1 MTMDKLVA
9 GFADQLREAI
19 AIGNDIQMRP
29 PVAEIRNIVVTG
41 LGGSGIGGNLV
52 SEIVGKELRV
62 PFQVNKEYGL
72 PNYVNENTLVICSSY
87 SGNTEE
93 TLAAFADA
101 IKANA
106 LIVCITSGGKLLEL
120 AKQYNLDHV
129 VIPGG
134 NPPRACLGYSSVQQ
148 LYVLHQLG
156 LISRQFESELNDTIS
171 LLERESEHIR
181 SLAKAI
187 AGQLQNRIPV
197 LYTVTEMESV
207 AVRFRQQINENSK
220 MLCWHHVV
228 PEMNHNELVGWRNR
242 IGNWAP
248 IFLRSREDYERNQ
261 QRIEINKS
269 IVAQYAEHVM
279 EIYAKGESHTER
291 AFYLIHLGDWVSVYL
306 AELNNVDAVEV
317 KVIDHLKNEL
327 AKI

>member
-1 MTMDKLVA
+1 MDKLVA
-9 GFADQLREAI
+9 GFADQLKEAI
-19 AIGNDIQMRP
+19 AIGNDIQVRP
-29 PVAEIRNIVVTG
+29 AVAEIRNIVVTG

-52 SEIVGKELRV
+52 SEILGKELKV
-62 PFQVNKEYGL
+62 PFQVNKEYSL

-93 TLAAFADA
+93 TLAAFGDA

-106 LIVCITSGGKLLEL
+106 RVVIITSGGKLLEL

-129 VIPGG
+129 IIPGG

-148 LYVLHQLG
+148 LYVLWQLG
-156 LISRQFESELNDTIS
+156 LISNKFQSELNETVN
-171 LLERESEHIR
+171 LLNRESMHVR
-181 SLAKAI
+181 NLAKEI
-187 AGQLQNRIPV
+187 ASKLHNRIPV

-228 PEMNHNELVGWRNR
+228 PEMNHNELVGWRNQ

-248 IFLRSREDYERNQ
+248 IFLRSREDFERNQ
-261 QRIEINKS
+261 QRIEINKDVVS
-269 IVAQYAEHVM
+269 QYSENVI

-306 AELNNVDAVEV
+306 AELNGVDAVEV

-327 AKI
+327 SKN

>member
-1 MTMDKLVA
+1 MDKLVA
-9 GFADQLREAI
+9 GFAEQLKEAM
-19 AIGNDIQMRP
+19 AIGSNVHLRT
-29 PVAEIRNIVVTG
+29 PVAEIRNVIVTG

-52 SEIVGKELRV
+52 SEIVGNELKV
-62 PFQVNKEYGL
+62 PLQVNKEYGL
-72 PNYVNENTLVICSSY
+72 PAYVNENTLVICSSY

-93 TLAAFADA
+93 TLTAFADA

-106 LIVCITSGGKLLEL
+106 LIICITSGGKLLEL

-134 NPPRACLGYSSVQQ
+134 NPPRSCLGYSSVQQ

-156 LISRQFESELNDTIS
+156 LISKQFEQDLQHTIA

-181 SLAKAI
+181 TLAKAI
-187 AGQLQNRIPV
+187 AGQLYNRIPV
-197 LYTVTEMESV
+197 LYTVTQMESV

-228 PEMNHNELVGWRNR
+228 PEMNHNELVGWRNK

-248 IFLRSREDYERNQ
+248 VFLRSREDFDRNQ
-261 QRIEINKS
+261 QRIEINKEVVS
-269 IVAQYAEHVM
+269 KYAEHVI
-279 EIYAKGESHTER
+279 EIYAKGESHMER

-306 AELNNVDAVEV
+306 AELNGVDAVEV
-317 KVIDHLKNEL
+317 KVIDYLKNEL
-327 AKI
+327 AKS

>member
-9 GFADQLREAI
+9 GFADQLKEAI
-19 AIGNDIQMRP
+19 AIGKAVQVRP
-29 PVAEIRNIVVTG
+29 PVAEIRNIIVTG

-52 SEIVGKELRV
+52 AELVGKELRV
-62 PFQVNKEYGL
+62 PFAVNKEYGL

-93 TLAAFADA
+93 TLAAFSDA
-101 IKANA
+101 LKANA
-106 LIVCITSGGKLLEL
+106 HIICITSGGKLLEL
-120 AKQYNLDHV
+120 ANQYNIDQV

-148 LYVLHQLG
+148 LFVLKQLG
-156 LISRQFESELNDTIS
+156 LISGKFEDELVETIA
-171 LLERESEHIR
+171 LLEREQTHIQT
-181 SLAKAI
+181 LAKEI
-187 AGQLQNRIPV
+187 AGRLYNHVPV

-228 PEMNHNELVGWRNR
+228 PEMNHNELVGWRNKVA
-242 IGNWAP
+242 NWAP
-248 IFLRSREDYERNQ
+248 VFLRSREDYERNQ

-269 IVAQYAEHVM
+269 IVAEYVDHVL
-279 EIYAKGESHTER
+279 EVYAKGESQTER

-306 AELNNVDAVEV
+306 AELNGVDAVEV
-317 KVIDHLKNEL
+317 KVIDYLKNEL
-327 AKI
+327 TKL